1 MLYNLDKTRSF
12 ASQFN
17 TNTVDFPNLI
27 TNEGGET
34 DLRNCPNLIKIKI
47 DNKPECK
54 TECISGDAYAS
65 SHKAAGQTQKSGD
78 ALFAID
84 KGKDYQ
90 VVLTEM
96 KFRCSTKG
104 SCESLASDI
113 IKKTTST
120 KQLFCGIC
128 FYNEI
133 YILVNSKEQRLLNT
147 LQKQLT
153 AKKIYKVKTLSDLED
168 KFFKP

>member
-1 MLYNLDKTRSF
+1 MLYNLDKTRLF
-12 ASQFN
+12 ANKFN
-17 TNTVDFPNLI
+17 TYTVDFPYLI
-27 TNEGGET
+27 TNEGGGN
-34 DLRNCPNLIKIKI
+34 DLRNCPNLVEVEHNRTKYR
-47 DNKPECK
+47 

-65 SHKAAGQTQKSGD
+65 IHQTAGQTQKSGD
-78 ALFAID
+78 ALFAIN
-84 KGKDYQ
+84 KGNNYQ

-96 KFRCSTKG
+96 KFRCTTKG

-113 IKKTTST
+113 IKKTNST

-147 LQKQLT
+147 LQRQLI
-153 AKKIYKVKTLSDLED
+153 AKKIYKVITLSNLED

>member
-1 MLYNLDKTRSF
+1 MLYNLDKTKLF
-12 ASQFN
+12 ANQCN

-27 TNEGGET
+27 INEGGRT
-34 DLRNCPNLIKIKI
+34 DLRNCPNLIII
-47 DNKPECK
+47 DHNGTKCR

-65 SHKAAGQTQKSGD
+65 NHKAAGQTQKSGD

-96 KFRCSTKG
+96 KFKCTTKG

-120 KQLFCGIC
+120 KLLFCGIC

-147 LQKQLT
+147 LQRQLI
-153 AKKIYKVKTLSDLED
+153 AKKIYKVITLSNLED